1 MGDFDCI
8 IIKHGLQPFIH
19 RVKSAE
25 QDFEIVDLDRQVT
38 EAFSIQKIEETEV
51 STGRK
56 ALYIVANK
64 LRWKREDVVA
74 EIHRLQPRPV
84 KYYD

>member
-8 IIKHGLQPFIH
+8 IIKHGHQPFIYK
-19 RVKSAE
+19 VKSAS
-25 QDFEIVDLDRQVT
+25 QDFEIVDLSRMVT
-38 EAFSIQKIEETEV
+38 EAFSIQKIEETEI

-64 LRWKREDVVA
+64 LRWDREDVVA